1 MAIEAFENWLV
12 SRTSINMAFETVF
25 LSDEHFYCC
34 IFMLRFFLSEGFLN
48 IQMLFFNT
56 LPSLFF
62 LFSTRHENVY
72 RKRKKEEMRID
83 LGTHQVKLY
92 RIKNKK

>member
-1 MAIEAFENWLV
+1 
-12 SRTSINMAFETVF
+12 
-25 LSDEHFYCC
+25 
-34 IFMLRFFLSEGFLN
+34 MLRFFLSEGFLN